1 MLIVTDVLRDY
12 SKRKQ
17 IKAKKNCTR
26 LFVHHDK
33 NYWSLWLQV
42 CRHTPQCS
50 MSGFTNIMHWRL
62 WSEEGVAVDN
72 LTPNFV
78 QSKGK
83 KKEKKKRK
91 AYSLIKLFERAKTF
105 TQVWNLFSW
114 EDLKTCFELNNTF
127 ALKPNYTKL
136 WWFDSSLSF
145 I

>member
-1 MLIVTDVLRDY
+1 MLIVTDVLRDD

-17 IKAKKNCTR
+17 IKAKKYCTR

-83 KKEKKKRK
+83 KKKEREKSIQLNKVIWKSK
-91 AYSLIKLFERAKTF
+91 NIYSSVKSLLMRGPENLLRTKQYFR
-105 TQVWNLFSW
+105 TQ
-114 EDLKTCFELNNTF
+114 
-127 ALKPNYTKL
+127 TKL
-136 WWFDSSLSF
+136 YQAMMIWQ
-145 I
+145 